1 MKEGR
6 LDSEY
11 KLKIKSQKNEILS
24 MLKPTEREKV
34 EKKNLFEF
42 EGENKQKIVRY
53 FKLCDKLKGLLD
65 NKSTPRKKKVGKIS
79 SPLQTY
85 Y

>member
-1 MKEGR
+1 
-6 LDSEY
+6 
-11 KLKIKSQKNEILS
+11 
-24 MLKPTEREKV
+24 MLKPTEKEKI
-34 EKKNLFEF
+34 EKKNIFEN

-53 FKLCDKLKGLLD
+53 FKLCDRIKGIFEKN
-65 NKSTPRKKKVGKIS
+65 NKSTPRKKKIGKIS